1 MNRLYLFIP
10 ALFAIVFAVKA
21 EDLKP
26 PGVTIDFSPSKSRK
40 YIGSPSLAVLPSGE
54 YVASH
59 DFFGPGSTFNTMSVF
74 GSTDKGATWTKR
86 ADLKGQW
93 WSTLFVHRGAL
104 YLIGTTKEYGFTV
117 IRKSTDG
124 GTTWTE
130 PRDAA
135 SGLLLGDGKYHCAPV
150 PMLYHAGRI
159 WRAMERFEEP
169 YKWGVSF
176 CAFMLSAPE
185 DSDLLNAAS
194 WTASTQIKR
203 DATWLDGKFGGF
215 LEGNAVVTPDG
226 NIVDILRVDFKS
238 GPEKAAIVHI
248 SADGKTASFDPQKD
262 FIDFPGGCKK
272 FTIRAD
278 PKGGGYWTLSNAV
291 PPDVATK
298 NPERARNYL
307 ALMHS
312 TDLKS
317 WDVRAFVL
325 KHPDQAKHAFQYV
338 DWLFE
343 GDDLIVASRTA
354 FDEPDGTQAHNGHD
368 ANFLT
373 FHRVEKFRT
382 LRDAK

>member
-1 MNRLYLFIP
+1 
-10 ALFAIVFAVKA
+10 
-21 EDLKP
+21 
-26 PGVTIDFSPSKSRK
+26 
-40 YIGSPSLAVLPSGE
+40 
-54 YVASH
+54 
-59 DFFGPGSTFNTMSVF
+59 MSVF
-74 GSTDKGATWTKR
+74 GSIDNGATWTKR

-93 WSTLFVHRGAL
+93 WSTLFVHRDAL

-169 YKWGVSF
+169 HKWGVSF

-194 WTASTQIKR
+194 WTASNQIKR

-215 LEGNAVVTPDG
+215 LEGNAVVAPDG

-338 DWLFE
+338 DWHFE
-343 GDDLIVASRTA
+343 GDDLIVVSRTA